1 MFSISWYRDAFETV
15 GRPGEGDK
23 LGPERGKRKSG
34 IFDAVRINVLVRC
47 ILFSLY
53 LRELPARAG
62 RVVGSRRNTVT
73 ARAAFCELMNTFRKK
88 SGQKR
93 LIIEETSVPVVNRYV
108 PRGGQQREK
117 VQELSSNIFGR
128 VSVHVAAAG
137 TRIAKG
143 RDTPTDTEITARKL
157 GHVYRARRTLRKLG
171 AHTLL
176 HNFIMVT
183 RVSPP
188 A

>member
-1 MFSISWYRDAFETV
+1 MLGRGET
-15 GRPGEGDK
+15 
-23 LGPERGKRKSG
+23 
-34 IFDAVRINVLVRC
+34 
-47 ILFSLY
+47 
-53 LRELPARAG
+53 
-62 RVVGSRRNTVT
+62 RVI

-108 PRGGQQREK
+108 PCGGQQREK

-128 VSVHVAAAG
+128 VSVHVVAAG
-137 TRIAKG
+137 MRIAKG

-157 GHVYRARRTLRKLG
+157 GHRARGTLRKLG

>member
-1 MFSISWYRDAFETV
+1 MW
-15 GRPGEGDK
+15 
-23 LGPERGKRKSG
+23 
-34 IFDAVRINVLVRC
+34 
-47 ILFSLY
+47 
-53 LRELPARAG
+53 RELTSSSDVFYFHLSARVTSACW
-62 RVVGSRRNTVT
+62 RVVESRRNTVV
-73 ARAAFCELMNTFRKK
+73 ARAVFCELMNTFRKK

-128 VSVHVAAAG
+128 VSVHVVAAG
-137 TRIAKG
+137 MRIAKG

-157 GHVYRARRTLRKLG
+157 GHVYRARGTLRKLG